1 MSGCKVNVPVLGLD
15 AHFIDYRTGENML
28 LICFDTMRTLI
39 KHSTHY
45 ENILFV
51 ETYDTKIQRLMFMHA
66 CTACTCTDSG
76 LLRCVFVDC
85 VCVCVDVTNVIIIII
100 IIIESSHTFIFTHP
114 PHSITDIRHPKRV
127 IFFLIKR
134 RAVIV
139 LSNVTLLPAPT
150 PLPH

>member
-28 LICFDTMRTLI
+28 LICFDTMRTLNTVQTNV
-39 KHSTHY
+39 SAHY

-51 ETYDTKIQRLMFMHA
+51 QTYDTKIQRLL
-66 CTACTCTDSG
+66 TLDSG
-76 LLRCVFVDC
+76 LLR
-85 VCVCVDVTNVIIIII
+85 CVCVDVTNVIIIII
-100 IIIESSHTFIFTHP
+100 IIIESSHTFIFTHH